1 MATKTEN
8 NGIILFPDFQALK
21 DEVERMKTELSMLL
35 SERDELQFVVAKN
48 INARYMLELG
58 SLEYKAYK
66 AQCAALRLKR
76 KIELIQALKNR
87 QAPVV
92 MANVEETLDAEF
104 AAYQQKLE
112 EQMEKMNEAIERSQ
126 CRELSSEENREFKKL
141 YREVV
146 KLLHPDLNPDA
157 SEAQIKLFEN
167 AVQAYRSG
175 DLGTLR
181 MIHEMIAGQQ
191 SMDDAG
197 QDTWSILRKQR
208 EELAGM
214 IAAVRESIA
223 RIKAEY
229 PFTVLEILND
239 SEKLSE
245 RRKELEYIM
254 DYYNELI
261 QFYAAKLQETLR

>member
-1 MATKTEN
+1 
-8 NGIILFPDFQALK
+8 
-21 DEVERMKTELSMLL
+21 
-35 SERDELQFVVAKN
+35 
-48 INARYMLELG
+48 
-58 SLEYKAYK
+58 
-66 AQCAALRLKR
+66 
-76 KIELIQALKNR
+76 
-87 QAPVV
+87 
-92 MANVEETLDAEF
+92 
-104 AAYQQKLE
+104 
-112 EQMEKMNEAIERSQ
+112 MEKMNEAIERSQ